1 MPQALL
7 DLALSE
13 GLKFFSMNR
22 RRMIRPLPLWRRFGT
37 VAALFALIFASMA
50 VLPHALA
57 APAMAWL
64 QTEAVHVH
72 DHGDDHE
79 AAHLGSGDPAPCE
92 TGCVTCKD
100 CALCSLAT
108 AALPALLPAGEG
120 FECYASARLSP
131 PADIDP
137 AGLIKPPR
145 V

>member
-1 MPQALL
+1 MP
-7 DLALSE
+7 E
-13 GLKFFSMNR
+13 GLKLLPMNR
-22 RRMIRPLPLWRRFGT
+22 RRMIRPLPFWRRLGA
-37 VAALFALIFASMA
+37 VAALFALIFASIA

-57 APAMAWL
+57 APATASL
-64 QTEAVHVH
+64 QAEAVHPH
-72 DHGDDHE
+72 EHGDDHE
-79 AAHLGSGDPAPCE
+79 AAHPGGGDAAPCE

-108 AALPALLPAGEG
+108 AALPASLPAGDG
-120 FECYASARLSP
+120 FERYAPARLSP